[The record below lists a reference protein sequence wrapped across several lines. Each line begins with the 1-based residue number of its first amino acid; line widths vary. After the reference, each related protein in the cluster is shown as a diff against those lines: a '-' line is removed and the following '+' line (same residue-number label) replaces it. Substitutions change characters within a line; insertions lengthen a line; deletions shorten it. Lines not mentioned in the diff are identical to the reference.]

1 MKKINKILFAATFIA
16 LLFSALAK
24 GQNITVS
31 LSPVQNAS
39 LKNRQI
45 LVPVMV
51 DISGM
56 KEKLGSYTAELKWNV
71 KALKLIK
78 YYPCKEMGFDNPF
91 INIKNKEKGIIEFN
105 AVNVYGGEGNV
116 NIMNFIFEVI
126 DESYS
131 DQPYEIKFSAMAA
144 AQTFNDLLPC
154 ITELKYS
161 TKENFINEKIE
172 DKID

>member
-1 MKKINKILFAATFIA
+1 MKRKTQIVLFLIIICSVISTITNAQVHV
-16 LLFSALAK
+16 SA
-24 GQNITVS
+24 V
-31 LSPVQNAS
+31 PEE
-39 LKNRQI
+39 LKNNETRRI
-45 LVPVMV
+45 RVPVMIDV
-51 DISGM
+51 SHTG
-56 KEKLGSYTAELKWNV
+56 EKLGSYTAVIIWNPKV
-71 KALKLIK
+71 LKLIN
-78 YYPCKEMGFDNPF
+78 YYSTEIMGFNNPF
-91 INIKNKEKGIIEFN
+91 INSNKKEKGIIEFN